1 LSWTVKF
8 TLSPEARAAFRD
20 YLSLAMEQPGFANA
34 RSVRNSLEAA
44 RFRHARRLVAE
55 PERHRSR
62 DDLLRL
68 EPSAIL
74 PGRDYIQPLPSASI
88 CCPHDFA

>member
-1 LSWTVKF
+1 
-8 TLSPEARAAFRD
+8 LSPEARAAFRD

-55 PERHRSR
+55 PERHWSK
-62 DDLLRL
+62 DDLMLL
-68 EPSAIL
+68 EPSDIAADR
-74 PGRDYIQPLPSASI
+74 G
-88 CCPHDFA
+88 